1 MLNKLKQL
9 GPGLLYAGAAIGVSH
24 LVQSTRAGAN
34 FGFTLIWVIVIA
46 HFFKYPFFQFGP
58 RYTAATG
65 KSLLSGY
72 QKMGNWALVL
82 FGLLTISTMFVVE
95 AAIIAV
101 TAGMAENLFQLGF
114 DTLTWGAII
123 LAICLGILVWG
134 KYSLLDN
141 LVKVI
146 IVVLSITTV
155 AAFVAF
161 FYNLQLNTQLF
172 GDFNWRDNTDVFFLI
187 ALMGWMP
194 APLDISVWHSV
205 WSVANNREKKEK
217 TSLKNALFDFN
228 VGYFGTAI
236 LACCFLGLGA
246 LALFNSNLTLS
257 SNAAGFAK
265 QINEVYTNSLGNW
278 AFYVIAIA
286 AFTTMFSTAITCLDA
301 FPRVL
306 RPISKMLVSR
316 LNEKTLNRKIY
327 NVWIGI
333 TAGGTIA
340 ILIFFL
346 SSMKQLVDFATTL
359 SFLTTPV
366 IAWLNYRVIFK
377 GDISLEFIPS
387 KKMKLLSQAGLLF
400 LLGFTVFFLVAR
412 FFI

>member
-1 MLNKLKQL
+1 M
-9 GPGLLYAGAAIGVSH
+9 YAGAAIGVSH
-24 LVQSTRAGAN
+24 LVQSTRAGAS

-58 RYTAATG
+58 RYAAATG
-65 KSLLSGY
+65 KSLLHGY
-72 QKMGNWALVL
+72 QKLGNWALIL
-82 FGLLTISTMFVVE
+82 FALLTIGTMFVVE

-123 LAICLGILVWG
+123 LIICLVILVWG

-141 LVKVI
+141 LVKFI
-146 IVVLSITTV
+146 IIVLSITTL
-155 AAFVAF
+155 AAFGASFWSIKPNTVF
-161 FYNLQLNTQLF
+161 FA
-172 GDFNWRDNTDVFFLI
+172 DFNWGNKADIFFLI
-187 ALMGWMP
+187 ALLGWMP

-205 WSVANNREKKEK
+205 WSVASNRSKKTK
-217 TSLKNALFDFN
+217 TTLKSALFDFN

-246 LALFNSNLTLS
+246 LTLFNSGLILPNNT
-257 SNAAGFAK
+257 AAFAK
-265 QINEVYTNSLGNW
+265 QLNGVYTKSLGNW
-278 AFYVIAIA
+278 AFYLIAIA

-306 RPISKMLVSR
+306 RPISKMLISG

-327 NVWIGI
+327 NVLISI
-333 TAGGTIA
+333 TAGGTIV

-359 SFLTTPV
+359 SFLTTPI
-366 IAWLNYRVIFK
+366 IAWLSYKVIFK
-377 GDISLEFIPS
+377 GDLEPEFVPS
-387 KKMKLLSQAGLLF
+387 KNIKRLSEAGLVFLF
-400 LLGFTVFFLVAR
+400 GFTFFFLWNR
-412 FFI
+412 FL